1 MFWLNSAEL
10 ILVIGAIGGCISGVL
25 TVYCTQQRMS
35 RCRSIKCCCG
45 LMECQRDVESPE
57 EIQMELDAIAES
69 QSQHKPPEKNESIV

>member
-25 TVYCTQQRMS
+25 TVYCTQQRLS
-35 RCRSIKCCCG
+35 RCSSIRCLWGCIDCK
-45 LMECQRDVESPE
+45 RDVESPE

-69 QSQHKPPEKNESIV
+69 QSQRKPPEKNESIV